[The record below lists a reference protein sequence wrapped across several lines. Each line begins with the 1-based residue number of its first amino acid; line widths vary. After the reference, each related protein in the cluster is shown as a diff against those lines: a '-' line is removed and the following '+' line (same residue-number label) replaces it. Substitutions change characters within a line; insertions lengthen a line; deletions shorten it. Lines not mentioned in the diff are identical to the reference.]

1 MKKVLVIS
9 LLALVVMT
17 MSSCLRVKLG
27 ENGWSIVNKAGRH
40 NDTPTQ
46 VHQVNEVTQ
55 MQQFDE
61 IDVAGPFNVILE
73 QGQAATVRVEGTVD
87 QLASMTIYVKDGDL
101 VIDMKEDMVDS
112 GKFFKGM
119 RVFVSAPMVRS
130 IEIAGSGSV
139 TAPKVL
145 AVGDMELEVAGSGDI
160 TLDGLTCKDLDIE
173 IAGSGDIILGNVQAD
188 GLKNTIAGS
197 GNIELASL
205 ISKNVKNE
213 IAGSGDIT
221 LVCLHVDHVSTSI
234 AGSGDVILR
243 GTVGTHTEDIAGS
256 GKVDVSGL
264 K

>member
-73 QGQAATVRVEGTVD
+73 QGQAATVRVDGTVD
-87 QLASMTIYVKDGDL
+87 QLAGMTIYVKDGGL
-101 VIDMKEDMVDS
+101 VIDMKEDMVDAS
-112 GKFFKGM
+112 KFFKGM
-119 RVFVSAPMVRS
+119 RVFVSAPMVGS

-139 TAPKVL
+139 TAPKAL
-145 AVGDMELEVAGSGDI
+145 AVGDMRLEVAGSGAI
-160 TLDGLTCKDLDIE
+160 TLEELTCKDLGIE

-197 GNIELASL
+197 GSIELASL
-205 ISKNVKNE
+205 ICKNVKNE

-221 LVCLHVDHVSTSI
+221 LVCQSVDHVSTSI